1 MLLTSSSHGG
11 STTNLGKESGE
22 LHRPVLYIKY
32 EQSFQRMMDI
42 MYLSNKSSFH
52 NLFQK
57 F

>member
-11 STTNLGKESGE
+11 STTNLGKESEE